1 MLEDSKGQGDHLAS
15 VIRCGG
21 EKDSGGHLL
30 KQDGLE
36 GGRVHRHRL
45 SQPEALVPCVLSHRH
60 NLDVD
65 NFALTLQ
72 MKS

>member
-1 MLEDSKGQGDHLAS
+1 MLEDSQGWEDHLAS

-21 EKDSGGHLL
+21 ERDSRGHLL

-36 GGRVHRHRL
+36 GSRVHRHL
-45 SQPEALVPCVLSHRH
+45 LPWPEALVPCVLSHCH

-65 NFALTLQ
+65 NFALTL
-72 MKS
+72 